1 MKRDLLIVR
10 SFFRKYYEEL
20 GDTIY
25 VRNPSEREFMFM
37 TFDGKV
43 RRHFTFKD
51 AKSLREGLVREA
63 PRHAYYS
70 VSKYRDPSAPME
82 EKGPISSDLLFD
94 IDATELEGCGQ
105 EDIWVCERCGAYG
118 HGDKPKKCPKCGGQD
133 VKLLHWLDEKCM
145 IAAKNELKKLINLLR
160 EDLGIKEEDMILS
173 YTGNRGFHLR
183 VVSEKYSSLSK
194 DARRELALYVIGSGA
209 DVRLWFRKIGAL
221 YVFDPPSGQ
230 AKRAMQNLFTIKA
243 SENLKR
249 KVSDMIKGKPTRLS
263 SRELSLISS
272 LISKS
277 LQEVSPK
284 IDWMV
289 TMDTS
294 RFTRIPNS
302 LHGKTGF
309 RALLLTPS
317 DIDEFDP
324 FRASPIPITEEIT
337 LKVRYPV
344 PKFRIHRNLFGPY
357 SEGERLSLPANAAI
371 FLILS
376 GRAEIL

>member
-1 MKRDLLIVR
+1 MKRDLLVVR
-10 SFFRKYYEEL
+10 SYFRKYYEEF

-25 VRNPSEREFMFM
+25 VRNPREREFMFM

-51 AKSLREGLVREA
+51 SKSLREGLIREA

-70 VSKYRDPSAPME
+70 VSLYQNPSAPMG

-105 EDIWVCERCGAYG
+105 GDIWACERCGAYG
-118 HGDKPKKCPKCGGQD
+118 YGDKPKSCPRCGGQNI
-133 VKLLHWLDEKCM
+133 KLLHWLDEKCI
-145 IAAKNELKKLINLLR
+145 IAAKNELKKLVKLIEEDFGIR
-160 EDLGIKEEDMILS
+160 EKDMILS

-183 VVSEKYSSLSK
+183 IVSERYSSLSK
-194 DARRELALYVIGSGA
+194 DARRELVLYVIGSGA
-209 DVRLWFRKIGAL
+209 DTRLWIRRVGTL
-221 YVFDPPSGQ
+221 YIFDPPSGQ
-230 AKRAMQNLFTIKA
+230 AKRAIENLSTIDA
-243 SENLKR
+243 SEGLKR
-249 KVSDMIKGKPTRLS
+249 KILDMIRGKPTRLS
-263 SRELSLISS
+263 KREISLISS
-272 LISKS
+272 LIVRS

-284 IDWMV
+284 VDWMV

-309 RALLLTPS
+309 RALLLTLS
-317 DIDEFDP
+317 DINEFNP
-324 FRASPIPITEEIT
+324 FRTSPIPITEEIT
-337 LKVRYPV
+337 IKVRYPV
-344 PKFRIHRNLFGPY
+344 PKFQIHGNLFGPY

-376 GRAEIL
+376 GRVEIL